1 MRRRLNSARQGFF
14 QKLCASIIPIFSL
27 LALGFAFSAP
37 SFAQVET
44 ATLSGTVTDPTG
56 AIVPDAEIRAANVNT
71 NVDSTSK
78 TNASGLYVIVG
89 LHPGRYRIFVTK
101 QGFKQIV
108 LTDVTFNVQ
117 DTVNRNFAL
126 EVGAASETV
135 TVTAESVNVNTES
148 SAVSTVVD
156 RNFAENLPLNGR
168 SFQSLIN
175 LTPGVVQTAASFGLP
190 GQFSINGQR
199 SDANYFTVDGVSAN
213 VSVSPAVSMT
223 QYGAGVYPAFSASGG
238 TNSLVSIDALEEFR
252 VQTSTFAPEYGRV
265 PGGQVSILTRSGSN
279 QFHGTA
285 FEYFRNDALD
295 ANDWFADAAGFPKS
309 PLRQNDF
316 GGVFSGPIVKDRLFF
331 FFSNEELRLRL
342 PETVTEEVP
351 SVAFRQ
357 GSIPSV
363 QTILNAFPIPTGAM
377 EANGLQNFTGNTSN
391 PSSLNATSLR
401 MDFIA
406 SKAWTIFG
414 RYDYSPSSSDTSGNA
429 SNQESPSEED
439 HFKTTTQT
447 ATVGATATIT
457 PALANEFRFN
467 YSHVSTGTFST
478 IDSVGGAVP
487 FSSSLVLPA
496 GFNFSNS
503 LVDVNLEAFL
513 FPNPLLEV
521 GSLSNNLQRQF
532 NVVDNVSY
540 SLGSHLL
547 KFGIDYRRLSPIQHP
562 PAYEQLAAFADEAGA
577 QAGSAFEVETTAY
590 QPTINFN
597 FTNFSIFAQD
607 TWKVTHRLTVTYG
620 LRWDFNPVPATG
632 QSTPAPYT
640 LSGLGTSSAIDGS
653 TLTAL
658 SPAGTP
664 LYRSSHRDFAPRVGV
679 AYEVSSNSKWTDVFR
694 GGFGVFNNISSS
706 IYGDAASGFPYSAT
720 GVSIGVPYPANG
732 PQLLPPAL
740 GVISYPIGSINV
752 TEPNLKSPYT
762 LEWNA
767 GIEQQLGGRQSI
779 SVMYIG
785 SAGRRLIY
793 EDSFFSPNANFGHI
807 GVFLNG
813 ATSSYNALQ
822 LQFRRQVTS
831 GLQVLASYSWSH
843 SIDSDSATE
852 GAVLPSRGNSDF
864 DIRNAFTLGGTYDLP
879 KPGWNNF
886 AGAILKDWGLDGSM
900 YARTGAP
907 VDLIGGYSLI
917 PSFFLS
923 RPDVVAGQPYYISDP
938 TAPGGRSVNPAA
950 FTPAASG
957 TEGNFGRNIIRGY
970 GAWQF
975 DMGVRRDFPLY
986 ESMKLQFRAEMFN
999 IFNHPNFGPPDP
1011 MLGDATFGMPTQ
1023 TLAESLGS
1031 GGVNGGF
1038 NPLYQIGGPRS
1049 IQLALKFMF

>member
-1 MRRRLNSARQGFF
+1 MRKPWGL
-14 QKLCASIIPIFSL
+14 
-27 LALGFAFSAP
+27 AFSIVIIGVFCILTVP
-37 SFAQVET
+37 TFAQSET
-44 ATLSGTVTDPTG
+44 ATVSGRITDPNG
-56 AIVPDAEIRAANVNT
+56 QVVPEVQVQLVNT
-71 NVDSTSK
+71 LTNVALTTKS
-78 TNASGLYVIVG
+78 NAEGLYVIANVP
-89 LHPGRYRIFVTK
+89 PGPYRILVVK
-101 QGFKQIV
+101 EGFKEIV
-108 LTDVTFNVQ
+108 RTGLFLHVQ
-117 DTVNRNFAL
+117 DSAAENFSL
-126 EVGAASETV
+126 LIGSVSESV
-135 TVTAESVNVNTES
+135 TVTATQLNVDTQDA
-148 SAVSTVVD
+148 AVSTVVD

-175 LTPGVVQTAASFGLP
+175 LTPGVVQTPASFALP

-199 SDANYFTVDGVSAN
+199 TDANYFMVDGVSAN
-213 VSVSPAVSMT
+213 VASSTGVTLT
-223 QYGAGVYPAFSASGG
+223 QYGGGVYPAFSASGG
-238 TNSLVSIDALEEFR
+238 TNSLVSIEALEEFR

-265 PGGQVSILTRSGSN
+265 PGGQVSILTRSGTN

-295 ANDWFADAAGFPKS
+295 ANDWFTDAAGFPKS

-351 SVAFRQ
+351 SMAFRQ
-357 GSIPSV
+357 GAIPSV
-363 QTILNAFPIPTGAM
+363 QTLLNAFPIPNGAM
-377 EANGLQNFTGNTSN
+377 QANGLQNFTGNTSN
-391 PSSLNATSLR
+391 PSSLDATSLR
-401 MDFIA
+401 ADFIA

-439 HFKTTTQT
+439 HFNTTTQT
-447 ATVGATATIT
+447 VTVGATATLT

-467 YSHVSTGTFST
+467 YSHVSTTTFST
-478 IDSVGGAVP
+478 IDTIGGAVP
-487 FSSSLVLPA
+487 FSSSLVFPS

-503 LVDVNLEAFL
+503 LLDINLEAFL
-513 FPNPLLEV
+513 FPNPLILV
-521 GSLSNNLQRQF
+521 GSNSNNLQRQF

-540 SLGSHLL
+540 SVGSHLL

-562 PAYEQLAAFADEAGA
+562 PAYNQLAAFADENGA
-577 QAGSAFEVETTAY
+577 QTGSAFEVETSAY

-607 TWKVTHRLTVTYG
+607 TWKITHRLTLTYG
-620 LRWDFNPVPATG
+620 LRWDFNPVPGTG
-632 QSTPAPYT
+632 ESTPAPYT
-640 LSGLGTSSAIDGS
+640 LSGLGTSSMIDGS

-658 SPAGTP
+658 APAGTP
-664 LYRSSHRDFAPRVGV
+664 LYKSSHRDFAPRVGV
-679 AYEVSSNSKWTDVFR
+679 AYEVLSNPKWTDVFR

-706 IYGDAASGFPYSAT
+706 VYGDAAGGFPYRAT
-720 GVSIGVPYPANG
+720 NLSFTVPYPAMG
-732 PQLLPPAL
+732 PQLIPPPL
-740 GVISYPIGSINV
+740 GVISYPIGSINT

-767 GIEQQLGGRQSI
+767 GIEQELGGQQSI
-779 SVMYIG
+779 SLMYIG

-793 EDSFFSPNANFGHI
+793 EDLFFSPNANFGNFGI
-807 GVFLNG
+807 FLNG

-822 LQFRRQVTS
+822 LQFRRQVTT

-843 SIDSDSATE
+843 SIDSDSSTE

-864 DIRNAFTLGGTYDLP
+864 DIRNSFSLGGTYDLP
-879 KPGWNNF
+879 KPGWKNF
-886 AGAILKDWGLDGSM
+886 AGVILKDWGLDGSM

-907 VDLIGGYSLI
+907 VDLAGGYSLI

-923 RPDVVAGQPYYISDP
+923 RPDVVPGQPYYISDP

-950 FTPAASG
+950 FTPAAQN
-957 TEGNFGRNIIRGY
+957 TEGNFGRNIIRAY

-975 DMGVRRDFPLY
+975 DLGVRRDFPLY
-986 ESMKLQFRAEMFN
+986 ESLKLQFRAELFN
-999 IFNHPNFGPPDP
+999 VFNHPNFGPPDG
-1011 MLGDATFGMPTQ
+1011 MLGDATFGVPTQ

-1049 IQLALKFMF
+1049 IQLALKLMF